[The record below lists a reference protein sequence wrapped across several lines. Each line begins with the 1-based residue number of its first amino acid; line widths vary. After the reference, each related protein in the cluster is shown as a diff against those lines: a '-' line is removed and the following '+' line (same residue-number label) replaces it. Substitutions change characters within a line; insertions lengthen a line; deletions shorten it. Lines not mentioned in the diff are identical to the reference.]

1 MKRARWVLF
10 TDLDGTLLDAVTY
23 RFDAA
28 RPGLEALRRA
38 GIPVVASTSK
48 TRAEMVP
55 LMRSLGLRGPCVVE
69 NGGAIFEKGAARPL
83 GATGSRLLRGYALL
97 KERAGGALR
106 GFHEMSDAEL
116 SAETRLSLDEAS
128 RARRREFDLPFSILG
143 KDGSLAA
150 ALGAE
155 ARKLGLRI
163 SRGGRFY
170 HLHGQSDKGK
180 ALKIVL
186 RRWRGR
192 RAAAIGDSANDLPM
206 LKAASLA
213 FAVKTREER
222 HDPDLVSG
230 VPQLRLID
238 RAGPEGWAIAV
249 DQLLAMSSVDRRP
262 MKTK

>member
-1 MKRARWVLF
+1 MRIPSKRWVLF

-55 LMRSLGLRGPCVVE
+55 LMRSFGLRGPCVVE
-69 NGGAIFEKGAARPL
+69 NGGAIVENGAARPL
-83 GATGSRLLRGYALL
+83 GATTSKLLRGYALL
-97 KERAGGALR
+97 KEKAGGALR

-116 SAETRLSLDEAS
+116 SAVTRLSLDEAS
-128 RARRREFDLPFSILG
+128 RARKREFDLPFTILG
-143 KDGSLAA
+143 QDGSIAESLA
-150 ALGAE
+150 AE

-163 SRGGRFY
+163 SRGGRFH
-170 HLHGQSDKGK
+170 HLHGPSDKGTS
-180 ALKIVL
+180 LKVVM

-206 LKAASLA
+206 LKAASIA
-213 FAVKTREER
+213 FAVKTTEGR

-230 VPQLRLID
+230 VPRLRLID

-249 DQLLAMSSVDRRP
+249 DQLLAE
-262 MKTK
+262 